1 MFWYVVVPILIVVAI
16 SFRSFTK
23 LEGSAR
29 RSAKLKEAASV
40 DGLTYLEIK
49 VPRTDEAK
57 FELQT
62 AALAAEHMF
71 ASLHGLLQEESRSQ
85 EQISFEFAAVDKGI
99 RFYVVIPEHIRAFV
113 ESQIYAQYPTAHI
126 SRVSDYVPKEFEEGE
141 YKVATFNLN
150 KPEFFPIKSYRDFE
164 VDSLAAVT
172 SALTETGYEENLW
185 FQIVCK
191 PVPDVWQDPGYK
203 YVEAV
208 REGTPIKDKKFFG
221 HMGSGIMEEAGVL
234 GKEVFSG
241 LMGKMPEDPE
251 KMRFEKPQKKFLNAA
266 EDLEVKTI
274 ENKLSK
280 MGYEVN
286 LRVLAHAD
294 NAGRAEML
302 NRSLI
307 ASMKQFSTVQLNS
320 FATSSSTNSNK
331 DFLAYKNRDM
341 NLTESF
347 VLNVEELAT
356 IYHLPSSKVMTP
368 GVQRVEAKKSEPPA
382 NLPTENANII
392 GETLFRNKKI
402 KFGIS
407 NEGEDRVRHMYLIGK
422 TGTGKSTY
430 FKNMIVQDIKDGFGV
445 GVVDPHGDLIED
457 ILEHIPDDRIDDV
470 VLVDPSDVERPV
482 GLNILELDDPEQ
494 KNLMA
499 SALVS
504 SMKQHFWSWGPRLE
518 YLLNYSVLTLLE
530 VPGTSM
536 LGITRLLSDMN
547 YQKYI
552 LQQVSDPVVLDFWDE
567 EYKAMRG
574 NQRLITEA
582 VAPIQNK
589 INRFLASS
597 TIRNILGQKKS
608 TVDIW
613 DIMNNEKILLLNL
626 SKGKIG
632 DDNAN
637 LLGALLVSRIQFM
650 AMQRIKIPSQERK
663 PFYLYVDEFQNFAGG
678 NFESIL
684 SESRKYKLG
693 LHLTHQFTSQ
703 LPEEL
708 MSAIF
713 GNVGTMAAFSV
724 GAQDAKTLET
734 EFAPYFDENDLISLR
749 KFQIYIKL
757 MIDGQTSKPFSATVP
772 RPWIAEEAL
781 IHKTNNKEKV
791 VQMSRD
797 KYGTDRSYVED
808 KIRKGVEFEFD
819 KGKAVAQQYKQHGER
834 RDPKKTSYGS
844 DAKG

>member
-1 MFWYVVVPILIVVAI
+1 
-16 SFRSFTK
+16 
-23 LEGSAR
+23 
-29 RSAKLKEAASV
+29 
-40 DGLTYLEIK
+40 
-49 VPRTDEAK
+49 
-57 FELQT
+57 
-62 AALAAEHMF
+62 
-71 ASLHGLLQEESRSQ
+71 
-85 EQISFEFAAVDKGI
+85 
-99 RFYVVIPEHIRAFV
+99 
-113 ESQIYAQYPTAHI
+113 
-126 SRVSDYVPKEFEEGE
+126 
-141 YKVATFNLN
+141 
-150 KPEFFPIKSYRDFE
+150 
-164 VDSLAAVT
+164 
-172 SALTETGYEENLW
+172 
-185 FQIVCK
+185 
-191 PVPDVWQDPGYK
+191 
-203 YVEAV
+203 
-208 REGTPIKDKKFFG
+208 
-221 HMGSGIMEEAGVL
+221 
-234 GKEVFSG
+234 
-241 LMGKMPEDPE
+241 
-251 KMRFEKPQKKFLNAA
+251 
-266 EDLEVKTI
+266 
-274 ENKLSK
+274 
-280 MGYEVN
+280 
-286 LRVLAHAD
+286 
-294 NAGRAEML
+294 
-302 NRSLI
+302 
-307 ASMKQFSTVQLNS
+307 
-320 FATSSSTNSNK
+320 
-331 DFLAYKNRDM
+331 
-341 NLTESF
+341 
-347 VLNVEELAT
+347 
-356 IYHLPSSKVMTP
+356 
-368 GVQRVEAKKSEPPA
+368 
-382 NLPTENANII
+382 
-392 GETLFRNKKI
+392 
-402 KFGIS
+402 
-407 NEGEDRVRHMYLIGK
+407 
-422 TGTGKSTY
+422 
-430 FKNMIVQDIKDGFGV
+430 V

-808 KIRKGVEFEFD
+808 KIRKWVEFEFD